1 MCVCNQ
7 ITSTKWSVTLSTL
20 KRHAFCLSECLLN
33 ACEMNK
39 IISAKCKKKVYYTP
53 VPNWERCRE
62 KKSVCRSEKKWELLY
77 MELHNWFC
85 VQQQITR
92 FCWKE
97 ATNTVLLSMSIDL
110 FLYFKSRFR
119 FGFCVLAKWK
129 RIAPIWP
136 IWRKR
141 QTGKLAFFLRRNRN
155 FHSNRKCFS

>member
-1 MCVCNQ
+1 MNRSIFGCLSFSWSINFEKCFIMIKISGNEGEIASELNNSLFFIDYKSKSVCVCNQ

-97 ATNTVLLSMSIDL
+97 ATNTVLLSMSTDL
-110 FLYFKSRFR
+110 FL
-119 FGFCVLAKWK
+119 
-129 RIAPIWP
+129 
-136 IWRKR
+136 
-141 QTGKLAFFLRRNRN
+141 
-155 FHSNRKCFS
+155 